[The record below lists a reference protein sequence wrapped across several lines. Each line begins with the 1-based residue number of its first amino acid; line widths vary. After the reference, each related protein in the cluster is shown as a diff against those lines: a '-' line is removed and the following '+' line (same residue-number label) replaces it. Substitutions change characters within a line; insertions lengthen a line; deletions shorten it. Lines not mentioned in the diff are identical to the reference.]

1 MRYRVTPCKWV
12 SSTSSYTDV
21 SLDTLHKRTWIHGLK
36 GNSELTY
43 SSEDMIQAKGSSH
56 HPLGQLAYRII
67 SGNTWYDSQ
76 YVLMDQ
82 KVSFLRAVLKV

>member
-1 MRYRVTPCKWV
+1 
-12 SSTSSYTDV
+12 
-21 SLDTLHKRTWIHGLK
+21 
-36 GNSELTY
+36 
-43 SSEDMIQAKGSSH
+43 MIQAKGSSH

-82 KVSFLRAVLKV
+82 KVKLLSTISHGMAYFARSPN

>member
-1 MRYRVTPCKWV
+1 M
-12 SSTSSYTDV
+12 DV
-21 SLDTLHKRTWIHGLK
+21 SFRMKGCERVYRQDTSTVEPLADMLFC
-36 GNSELTY
+36 L
-43 SSEDMIQAKGSSH
+43 EDMIQAKGSSH

-82 KVSFLRAVLKV
+82 KVSLPPLFPFRIANLNLM